1 MKRLIQKLT
10 YMNRINTLYILT
22 SLRTRQTENLTYT
35 NVCQIF
41 NLTRTLA
48 NSSMYNV
55 LTIKEKV
62 YSKL

>member
-1 MKRLIQKLT
+1 
-10 YMNRINTLYILT
+10 MNRINTLHILT

-48 NSSMYNV
+48 NSSMHNV
-55 LTIKEKV
+55 LTIKKKV

>member
-10 YMNRINTLYILT
+10 YMNRINTLHILT

-35 NVCQIF
+35 NVRQIF

-55 LTIKEKV
+55 LTIKKKV